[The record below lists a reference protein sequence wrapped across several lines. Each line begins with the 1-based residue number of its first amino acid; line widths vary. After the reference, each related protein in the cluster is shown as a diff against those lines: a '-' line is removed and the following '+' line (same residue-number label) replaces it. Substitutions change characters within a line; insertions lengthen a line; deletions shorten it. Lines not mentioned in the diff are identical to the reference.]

1 MTDGQIKAEIGK
13 LKNRLNTQEEINKEL
28 FRRVEMLTEDV
39 RTLTAAVIKLETTQ

>member
-13 LKNRLNTQEEINKEL
+13 LKNKLNTQEELNREL

-39 RTLTAAVIKLETTQ
+39 RILTATVIKLEVAR